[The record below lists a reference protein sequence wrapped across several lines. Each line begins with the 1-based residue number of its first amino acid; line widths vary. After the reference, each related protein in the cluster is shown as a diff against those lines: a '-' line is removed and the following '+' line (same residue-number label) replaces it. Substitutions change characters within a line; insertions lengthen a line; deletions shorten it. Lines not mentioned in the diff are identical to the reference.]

1 MRRAGFGL
9 VAAEIDFKQE
19 QFLAKKDKYLVG
31 LDIGSTKTCVL
42 IAEIA
47 DEQVKFLA
55 LGAAESK
62 GLRKGL
68 IVNLDSTVSSIR
80 RAVEEAE
87 SVANVP
93 VDSAV
98 IGVAGGHVRGV
109 NSRGGITLGN
119 RPRDIERDDVRR
131 AIDAARNI
139 SLPEDREVLH
149 VLPHEFIVDAQDGIR
164 DAIGMVGQ
172 KLSVNVHL
180 VTSSIAATQ
189 NLVTAANKA
198 GILINDT
205 VLEPLAS
212 AESCLTQDERDL
224 GCCLLDIGGGTTE
237 LIVYGGGVVRHTGA
251 IPVGGDHF
259 TNDLAVGLRTP
270 IPEAERIKRRHACA
284 AASFLK
290 DDGAIEIASVG
301 DRPPRT
307 IFAHMLTDI
316 IEYRAVELLSLIRD
330 DLQRAGLDAQI
341 PAGFVLAGG
350 GSRFHGLDE
359 LAEQAFHLPVRIA
372 EPKGLADLP
381 EQVAQPEYATV
392 IGLVLYGAK
401 ARRSAP
407 QRAGNF
413 VSKLKSMFA
422 GAS

>member
-1 MRRAGFGL
+1 
-9 VAAEIDFKQE
+9 
-19 QFLAKKDKYLVG
+19 LAKKDKYIVG
-31 LDIGSTKTCVL
+31 LDIGSTKTCAL
-42 IAEIA
+42 IAEV
-47 DEQVKFLA
+47 DEERTRFLA

-68 IVNLDSTVSSIR
+68 IVNLDATVSSIR

-87 SVANVP
+87 GVANVP
-93 VDSAV
+93 VESAF
-98 IGVAGGHVRGV
+98 IGVAGSHVRGV

-139 SLPEDREVLH
+139 TLPEDREVLH
-149 VLPHEFIVDAQDGIR
+149 VLPHEFRVDAQDGIR
-164 DAIGMVGQ
+164 DALGMVGQ
-172 KLSVNVHL
+172 RLEANVHV

-198 GILINDT
+198 GILITDT

-224 GCCLLDIGGGTTE
+224 GVCLLDIGGGTTE

-251 IPVGGDHF
+251 VAIGGDHF

-270 IPEAERIKRRHACA
+270 IPEAERIKRHHGCA
-284 AASFLK
+284 SAALLRE
-290 DDGAIEIASVG
+290 DGSIEIASVG

-307 IFAHMLTDI
+307 IFARSLTDI
-316 IEYRAVELLSLIRD
+316 IEPRAMELLALIRE
-330 DLQRAGLDAQI
+330 DLQRSGLDRQI

-350 GSRFHGLDE
+350 GARLHGLDE

-381 EQVAQPEYATV
+381 DPVAQPEYATV
-392 IGLVLYGAK
+392 VGLVLYAAK
-401 ARRSAP
+401 ARRTQP
-407 QRAGNF
+407 QRAGNI
-413 VSKLKSMFA
+413 VSKLKAMFA

>member
-1 MRRAGFGL
+1 
-9 VAAEIDFKQE
+9 
-19 QFLAKKDKYLVG
+19 LAKKDRYIVG
-31 LDIGSTKTCVL
+31 LDIGSTKTCAL
-42 IAEIA
+42 IAEIEEDQA
-47 DEQVKFLA
+47 KFLA

-87 SVANVP
+87 GVANVP
-93 VDSAV
+93 VESAV
-98 IGVAGGHVRGV
+98 IGVAGSHVRGV
-109 NSRGGITLGN
+109 NSRGGVTLGH

-131 AIDAARNI
+131 AIDATRNI
-139 SLPEDREVLH
+139 TLPEDREILH

-164 DAIGMVGQ
+164 DAVGMVGQ
-172 KLSVNVHL
+172 RLEANVHL
-180 VTSSIAATQ
+180 VTSSVAATQ
-189 NLVTAANKA
+189 NLVTAANRA

-212 AESCLTQDERDL
+212 AESCLTQDEREL

-237 LIVYGGGVVRHTGA
+237 LIVYGSGVVRHTSA
-251 IPVGGDHF
+251 VPVGGDHF
-259 TNDLAVGLRTP
+259 SNDLAVGLRTP
-270 IPEAERIKRRHACA
+270 IPEAEKIKRHYGCA
-284 AASFLK
+284 SVSLLRE
-290 DDGAIEIASVG
+290 DRPIEIASVG

-307 IFAHMLTDI
+307 IFSRMLTDI
-316 IEYRAVELLSLIRD
+316 IEPRAMELLALIRD
-330 DLQRAGLDAQI
+330 DLHRSGLRAQI

-350 GSRFHGLDE
+350 GARLHGLVE
-359 LAEQAFHLPVRIA
+359 LAEQAFHLPVRVA

-381 EQVAQPEYATV
+381 EQVAQPEYATAV
-392 IGLVLYGAK
+392 GLVMYGAK
-401 ARRSAP
+401 ARRSSP

>member
-1 MRRAGFGL
+1 
-9 VAAEIDFKQE
+9 
-19 QFLAKKDKYLVG
+19 LAKKDKYLVG
-31 LDIGSTKTCVL
+31 LDIGSTKTCAL
-42 IAEIA
+42 MAEI
-47 DEQVKFLA
+47 DEEQLKFLA

-87 SVANVP
+87 GVAGVP
-93 VDSAV
+93 VESAV
-98 IGVAGGHVRGV
+98 IGVAGAHVRGV
-109 NSRGGITLGN
+109 NSRGGVTLGH

-139 SLPEDREVLH
+139 TLPEDREVLH
-149 VLPHEFIVDAQDGIR
+149 VLPHEFIVDAQVGIR

-172 KLSVNVHL
+172 RLEANVHL
-180 VTSSIAATQ
+180 VTSSVAATQ
-189 NLVTAANKA
+189 NLVTAANRA
-198 GILINDT
+198 GILISDT

-237 LIVYGGGVVRHTGA
+237 VIVYGGGVVRHTSVV
-251 IPVGGDHF
+251 PVGGDHF

-270 IPEAERIKRRHACA
+270 IPEAEKIKRKHGCVS
-284 AASFLK
+284 ASFLTK
-290 DDGAIEIASVG
+290 DGAIEIASVG

-307 IFAHMLTDI
+307 IFTRMLTDI
-316 IEYRAVELLSLIRD
+316 IEPRAMELLSLIRD
-330 DLQRAGLDAQI
+330 DLQRAGLDGQI

-350 GSRFHGLDE
+350 GARLHGLDE
-359 LAEQAFHLPVRIA
+359 MAEYGFHLPVRIA

-381 EQVAQPEYATV
+381 ELVAQPEYATV
-392 IGLVLYGAK
+392 VGLVLYGAK
-401 ARRSAP
+401 MRRTAP
-407 QRAGNF
+407 QRAGNL
-413 VSKLKSMFA
+413 VSKLKAMFA

>member
-1 MRRAGFGL
+1 M
-9 VAAEIDFKQE
+9 
-19 QFLAKKDKYLVG
+19 AKKDKYLVG

-42 IAEIA
+42 LAEMEE
-47 DEQVKFLA
+47 DQVKFLA

-87 SVANVP
+87 GVANVP
-93 VDSAV
+93 VESAI

-109 NSRGGITLGN
+109 NSRGGVQLGP
-119 RPRDIERDDVRR
+119 RPRDIERDDLRR
-131 AIDAARNI
+131 TIDQARNV

-164 DAIGMVGQ
+164 DPLGMVGQ
-172 KLSVNVHL
+172 RLEANVHI
-180 VTSSIAATQ
+180 VTSSISATQ

-212 AESCLTQDERDL
+212 AEACLTQDERDL

-251 IPVGGDHF
+251 VAIGGDHF

-270 IPEAERIKRRHACA
+270 IPEAEKIKRHHGCA
-284 AASFLK
+284 AAHLLRE
-290 DDGAIEIASVG
+290 DGAIQIATVG

-307 IFAHMLTDI
+307 IFSRNLTDI
-316 IEYRAVELLSLIRD
+316 LEPRAQELLTLISD
-330 DLQRAGLDAQI
+330 DLRRAGLIKQI
-341 PAGFVLAGG
+341 PAGFILAGG
-350 GSRFHGLDE
+350 GARLNGLLE
-359 LAEQAFHLPVRIA
+359 ITEESFQLPVRIG
-372 EPKGLADLP
+372 EPRGIMDLP
-381 EQVAQPEYATV
+381 EQVAQPEYATA

-401 ARRSAP
+401 ARR
-407 QRAGNF
+407 AGPPRTGGL

-422 GAS
+422 GA

>member
-1 MRRAGFGL
+1 L
-9 VAAEIDFKQE
+9 S
-19 QFLAKKDKYLVG
+19 KKDKYLVG
-31 LDIGSTKTCVL
+31 LDIGSTKTCAL
-42 IAEIA
+42 IAEIE

-93 VDSAV
+93 VESAV

-109 NSRGGITLGN
+109 NSLAGISLGQ
-119 RPRDIERDDVRR
+119 RARDIERDDVRR

-139 SLPEDREVLH
+139 TLPEDREVLH
-149 VLPHEFIVDAQDGIR
+149 VLPHEFKVDAQEGIR

-172 KLSVNVHL
+172 RLEANVHL

-189 NLVTAANKA
+189 NLVSAANKA
-198 GILINDT
+198 GILISDT

-212 AESCLTQDERDL
+212 SESCLTQDEREM

-237 LIVYGGGVVRHTGA
+237 LIVYGGGVVRHTSA
-251 IPVGGDHF
+251 VPVGGDHF
-259 TNDLAVGLRTP
+259 SNDLAVGLRTP
-270 IPEAERIKRRHACA
+270 IPEAERIKRHHGY
-284 AASFLK
+284 AASSLLRE
-290 DDGAIEIASVG
+290 DGAIEIASVG

-307 IFAHMLTDI
+307 IFARMLTDI
-316 IEYRAVELLSLIRD
+316 IEPRAMELLALIRE
-330 DLQRAGLDAQI
+330 DLQRAGLLKQI
-341 PAGFVLAGG
+341 PAGFILAGG
-350 GSRFHGLDE
+350 GARLHGLDE
-359 LAEQAFHLPVRIA
+359 LSEQSFHLPVRIA

-392 IGLVLYGAK
+392 VGLVLYGAK

-407 QRAGNF
+407 QRSGNL
-413 VSKLKSMFA
+413 VSKLKAMFA

>member
-1 MRRAGFGL
+1 L
-9 VAAEIDFKQE
+9 V
-19 QFLAKKDKYLVG
+19 KKEKYLVG
-31 LDIGSTKTCVL
+31 LDVGSTKTCVL
-42 IAEIA
+42 LAELENDQI
-47 DEQVKFLA
+47 KFLA

-93 VDSAV
+93 VESAV

-109 NSRGGITLGN
+109 NSRGGVSLGS
-119 RPRDIERDDVRR
+119 RPRDIERDDLRR
-131 AIDAARNI
+131 SIDAARNV

-164 DAIGMVGQ
+164 DPVGMLGQ
-172 KLSVNVHL
+172 RLEANVHI
-180 VTSSIAATQ
+180 VTSSISATQ
-189 NLVTAANKA
+189 NLVTAANRA

-212 AESCLTQDERDL
+212 AESCLMQDERDL

-237 LIVYGGGVVRHTGA
+237 LIVYGGGVVRHTSAVA
-251 IPVGGDHF
+251 IGGDHF

-270 IPEAERIKRRHACA
+270 IPEAEKIKRQHGCA
-284 AASFLK
+284 AEHLLREE
-290 DDGAIEIASVG
+290 GAIQIATVG

-307 IFAHMLTDI
+307 IFSRNLTDI
-316 IEYRAVELLSLIRD
+316 MEPRTQELLTLISE
-330 DLQRAGLDAQI
+330 DLRRAGLNKQI
-341 PAGFVLAGG
+341 PAGFIIAGG
-350 GSRFHGLDE
+350 GARLNGLIE
-359 LAEQAFHLPVRIA
+359 MTEECFQLPVRVA
-372 EPKGLADLP
+372 EPRGILDLP

-392 IGLVLYGAK
+392 IGLVLYAAK
-401 ARRSAP
+401 ARRAGP
-407 QRAGNF
+407 QRPGGL

-422 GAS
+422 GA

>member
-1 MRRAGFGL
+1 M
-9 VAAEIDFKQE
+9 
-19 QFLAKKDKYLVG
+19 AKKEKYLVG
-31 LDIGSTKTCVL
+31 LDIGSTKTSVL
-42 IAEIA
+42 IAEI
-47 DEQVKFLA
+47 EGELVKFLA

-93 VDSAV
+93 VEEAL
-98 IGVAGGHVRGV
+98 IGVAGSHVRGV
-109 NSRGGITLGN
+109 NSRGGITLGQC
-119 RPRDIERDDVRR
+119 PRDIERDDVRR
-131 AIDAARNI
+131 AVDAARNI
-139 SLPEDREVLH
+139 TLPEDREVLH
-149 VLPHEFIVDAQDGIR
+149 VLPHEFRVDAQYGIR
-164 DAIGMVGQ
+164 DAIGMVGHH
-172 KLSVNVHL
+172 LVANVHV
-180 VTSSIAATQ
+180 VTSSVAATQ

-198 GILINDT
+198 GILISDT
-205 VLEPLAS
+205 ILEPLAS
-212 AESCLTQDERDL
+212 SESCLTQDERDL

-237 LIVYGGGVVRHTGA
+237 LIVFGGGVVRHTSAVA
-251 IPVGGDHF
+251 IGGDHF

-270 IPEAERIKRRHACA
+270 IPEAERIKRHHGCV
-284 AASFLK
+284 ASAFMK
-290 DDGAIEIASVG
+290 ADGAIEIASVG

-316 IEYRAVELLSLIRD
+316 IEPRAMELLSLIRD
-330 DLQRAGLDAQI
+330 DLQRAGLGGQI
-341 PAGFVLAGG
+341 PAGFVLSGG
-350 GSRFHGLDE
+350 GARLHGLDE
-359 LAEQAFHLPVRIA
+359 LAEQSFHLPVRIA

-407 QRAGNF
+407 RRSGNL
-413 VSKLKSMFA
+413 VSKLKAMFA

>member
-1 MRRAGFGL
+1 M
-9 VAAEIDFKQE
+9 
-19 QFLAKKDKYLVG
+19 AKKDKYLVG
-31 LDIGSTKTCVL
+31 LDIGSTKTSVL
-42 IAEIA
+42 IAEV
-47 DEQVKFLA
+47 DGELVKFLA

-93 VDSAV
+93 VETAL
-98 IGVAGGHVRGV
+98 IGVAGSHVRGV
-109 NSRGGITLGN
+109 NSRGGITLGP
-119 RPRDIERDDVRR
+119 RPRDIEREDVRR
-131 AIDAARNI
+131 AVDAARNI
-139 SLPEDREVLH
+139 SLPQDREVLH

-172 KLSVNVHL
+172 RLEANVHV
-180 VTSSIAATQ
+180 VTSSVAATQ

-198 GILINDT
+198 GILIGDT

-212 AESCLTQDERDL
+212 AEACLTQDERDL

-270 IPEAERIKRRHACA
+270 IPEAERIKRRYGCA
-284 AASFLK
+284 ASAFMK
-290 DDGAIEIASVG
+290 ENGAIEIASVG

-316 IEYRAVELLSLIRD
+316 IEPRAMELLSLIRD
-330 DLQRAGLDAQI
+330 DLQRAGLDGQI

-350 GSRFHGLDE
+350 GARLRGLDE
-359 LAEQAFHLPVRIA
+359 LAERSFHFPVRIA

-392 IGLVLYGAK
+392 IGLVVHGAK

-407 QRAGNF
+407 QRSGNL
-413 VSKLKSMFA
+413 VSKLKAMFA

>member
-1 MRRAGFGL
+1 
-9 VAAEIDFKQE
+9 
-19 QFLAKKDKYLVG
+19 LAKKDKYLVG
-31 LDIGSTKTCVL
+31 LDIGSTKTSVL
-42 IAEIA
+42 IAEL
-47 DEQVKFLA
+47 EGELVKFLA

-93 VDSAV
+93 VEEAL

-109 NSRGGITLGN
+109 NSCGGITLGQ
-119 RPRDIERDDVRR
+119 RPRDIEREDVRR
-131 AIDAARNI
+131 AVDAARNI
-139 SLPEDREVLH
+139 SLPDDREVLH
-149 VLPHEFIVDAQDGIR
+149 VLPHEFMVDAQDGIR
-164 DAIGMVGQ
+164 DAVGMVGQ
-172 KLSVNVHL
+172 RLEVNVHL
-180 VTSSIAATQ
+180 VTSSVAATQ
-189 NLVTAANKA
+189 NLVTAANRA
-198 GILINDT
+198 GILISDT

-237 LIVYGGGVVRHTGA
+237 LIVFGGGVVRHTSAVA
-251 IPVGGDHF
+251 IGGDHF

-270 IPEAERIKRRHACA
+270 TPEAERIKRRHGCA
-284 AASFLK
+284 ASAFMK
-290 DDGAIEIASVG
+290 EDGAIEIASVG

-316 IEYRAVELLSLIRD
+316 IEPRAMELLSLIRD
-330 DLQRAGLDAQI
+330 DLQRAGLDGQI

-350 GSRFHGLDE
+350 GARLNALEE
-359 LAEQAFHLPVRIA
+359 LAEESFRLPMRVA

-392 IGLVLYGAK
+392 VGLVLCGAK

-407 QRAGNF
+407 QRTGNF
-413 VSKLKSMFA
+413 VSKLKAMFA

>member
-1 MRRAGFGL
+1 
-9 VAAEIDFKQE
+9 
-19 QFLAKKDKYLVG
+19 LAKKDKYLVG
-31 LDIGSTKTCVL
+31 LDIGSTKTCALV
-42 IAEIA
+42 AEI
-47 DEQVKFLA
+47 DEEQVKFLA

-87 SVANVP
+87 GVAGVP
-93 VDSAV
+93 VESAL
-98 IGVAGGHVRGV
+98 IGVAGAHVRGV
-109 NSRGGITLGN
+109 NSRGGVTLGH
-119 RPRDIERDDVRR
+119 RARDIERDDVRH

-139 SLPEDREVLH
+139 TLPEDREVLH
-149 VLPHEFIVDAQDGIR
+149 VLPHEFIVDAQVGIR

-172 KLSVNVHL
+172 RLEANVHL
-180 VTSSIAATQ
+180 VTSSVAATQ
-189 NLVTAANKA
+189 NLVTAANRA
-198 GILINDT
+198 GILISDT

-237 LIVYGGGVVRHTGA
+237 VIVYGSGVVRHTSA
-251 IPVGGDHF
+251 VPVGGDHF

-270 IPEAERIKRRHACA
+270 IPEAEKIKRKHGCVSS
-284 AASFLK
+284 SFLLE
-290 DDGAIEIASVG
+290 DTAIEIASVG

-307 IFAHMLTDI
+307 IFARMLTDI
-316 IEYRAVELLSLIRD
+316 IEPRAMELLSLIRD
-330 DLQRAGLDAQI
+330 DLQRAGLDRQI

-350 GSRFHGLDE
+350 GARLQGLDE
-359 LAEQAFHLPVRIA
+359 MAEHGFQLPVRIA

-381 EQVAQPEYATV
+381 ELVAQPEYATV
-392 IGLVLYGAK
+392 VGLVMYGAK
-401 ARRSAP
+401 MRRTAP

-413 VSKLKSMFA
+413 VSKLKAMFA

>member
-1 MRRAGFGL
+1 
-9 VAAEIDFKQE
+9 
-19 QFLAKKDKYLVG
+19 LAKRDKYLVG
-31 LDIGSTKTCVL
+31 LDIGSTKTSVL
-42 IAEIA
+42 IAEV
-47 DEQVKFLA
+47 DEHQVKFLA

-93 VDSAV
+93 VESAL
-98 IGVAGGHVRGV
+98 IGVAGSHVRGV
-109 NSRGGITLGN
+109 NSRGGVTLGN
-119 RPRDIERDDVRR
+119 RPRDIEREDVRR
-131 AIDAARNI
+131 AIDTSRNI

-172 KLSVNVHL
+172 RLEANVHL
-180 VTSSIAATQ
+180 VTSSVAATQ

-198 GILINDT
+198 GILISDT
-205 VLEPLAS
+205 VLEPLAA
-212 AESCLTQDERDL
+212 AESCLMQDERDL

-237 LIVYGGGVVRHTGA
+237 LIVYGSGVVRHTGA
-251 IPVGGDHF
+251 VPVGGDHF

-270 IPEAERIKRRHACA
+270 IPEAERIKHRHGCA
-284 AASFLK
+284 AASLLQE
-290 DDGAIEIASVG
+290 DTAIEIASVG

-307 IFAHMLTDI
+307 IFARALTDI
-316 IEYRAVELLSLIRD
+316 IEPRATEFLALLRD
-330 DLQRAGLDAQI
+330 ELQRAGVLGQI
-341 PAGFVLAGG
+341 PAGFILAGG
-350 GSRFHGLDE
+350 GARLHGLAE
-359 LAEQAFHLPVRIA
+359 LAEDTFHLPVRIA
-372 EPKGLADLP
+372 EPKGLVDLP

-392 IGLVLYGAK
+392 VGLVLYAAK
-401 ARRSAP
+401 ARRTQP
-407 QRAGNF
+407 QRANNMM
-413 VSKLKSMFA
+413 SKLKAMFA

>member
-1 MRRAGFGL
+1 M
-9 VAAEIDFKQE
+9 
-19 QFLAKKDKYLVG
+19 AKRDKYLVG

-42 IAEIA
+42 IAEID
-47 DEQVKFLA
+47 DEQVRFLA

-87 SVANVP
+87 GVANVP
-93 VDSAV
+93 VESAV
-98 IGVAGGHVRGV
+98 IGVAGNHVRGV
-109 NSRGGITLGN
+109 NSRGGVTLGQ
-119 RPRDIERDDVRR
+119 RSRDIEREDVRR

-139 SLPEDREVLH
+139 TLPDDREVLH
-149 VLPHEFIVDAQDGIR
+149 VLPHEFLVDAQEGIR
-164 DAIGMVGQ
+164 DPVGMVGQ
-172 KLSVNVHL
+172 RLEANVHL
-180 VTSSIAATQ
+180 VTSSAAATQ
-189 NLVTAANKA
+189 NLVTAANRA
-198 GILINDT
+198 GILISDT

-212 AESCLTQDERDL
+212 AESCLTQDEREM

-237 LIVYGGGVVRHTGA
+237 LIVYGGGVVRHTSA
-251 IPVGGDHF
+251 VAVGGDHF

-270 IPEAERIKRRHACA
+270 IPEAERIKRHHGCA
-284 AASFLK
+284 ASSMLLEN
-290 DDGAIEIASVG
+290 GAIEIASVG

-307 IFAHMLTDI
+307 IFSHMLTDI
-316 IEYRAVELLSLIRD
+316 IEPRAQELLALIRD
-330 DLQRAGLDAQI
+330 DLRRAGLDKQI

-350 GSRFHGLDE
+350 GAKLHGLIE
-359 LAEQAFHLPVRIA
+359 LAEQSFHLPMRIA
-372 EPKGLADLP
+372 EPKGLGDLP

-392 IGLVLYGAK
+392 VGLVMYGAK

-407 QRAGNF
+407 PRSGNL

>member
-1 MRRAGFGL
+1 M
-9 VAAEIDFKQE
+9 
-19 QFLAKKDKYLVG
+19 AKKDKYLVG
-31 LDIGSTKTCVL
+31 LDIGSMKTCAL
-42 IAEIA
+42 IAEID
-47 DEQVKFLA
+47 DELVKFLA

-87 SVANVP
+87 GVANVP
-93 VDSAV
+93 VESAV
-98 IGVAGGHVRGV
+98 LGVAGSHVRGV
-109 NSRGGITLGN
+109 NSRGGVTLGH
-119 RPRDIERDDVRR
+119 RSRDIEREDVRR
-131 AIDAARNI
+131 AVDAARNI
-139 SLPEDREVLH
+139 TLPPDREVLH
-149 VLPHEFIVDAQDGIR
+149 VLPHEFLVDAQEGIR
-164 DAIGMVGQ
+164 DPIGMVGQ
-172 KLSVNVHL
+172 RLETNVHL
-180 VTSSIAATQ
+180 VTSSISATQ
-189 NLVTAANKA
+189 NLVTAANRA
-198 GILINDT
+198 GILISDT

-224 GCCLLDIGGGTTE
+224 GCCILDIGGGTTE
-237 LIVYGGGVVRHTGA
+237 IIVYAGGVVCHTSA
-251 IPVGGDHF
+251 VPIGGDHF

-270 IPEAERIKRRHACA
+270 IPEAERIKRQHGCA
-284 AASFLK
+284 ALSLLIE
-290 DDGAIEIASVG
+290 DGPIQIASVG

-307 IFAHMLTDI
+307 IFVRTLTDI
-316 IEYRAVELLSLIRD
+316 IEPRAQELLALIRD
-330 DLQRAGLDAQI
+330 DLRRAGLDRQI

-350 GSRFHGLDE
+350 GAKLQGLLE
-359 LAEQAFHLPVRIA
+359 LAEQYFHLPVRIA

-392 IGLVLYGAK
+392 VGLVLYGAK

-407 QRAGNF
+407 QRSGNL